1 MRESEATP
9 EAMFHDRRR
18 VVQAMG
24 FGALIA
30 AAVPGDITVGKARAA
45 AERDPSTGL
54 YPAKRNEHCTLDRP
68 ITDEKLSTT
77 YNNYYEFGSQKT
89 IAAEAQALAIR
100 SWTVTIDGMVAK
112 PMTLDIDAMT
122 ASKASG
128 SSPEAAAGPAEASSA
143 RQMTWKTYS
152 RMITGIGMPRS
163 HRRIPRM
170 SHLFRPR

>member
-45 AERDPSTGL
+45 AERDPSAGL
-54 YPAKRNEHCTLDRP
+54 YPAKRNEHCTPDRP

-77 YNNYYEFGSQKT
+77 YNYYYYEFEEDDRCGG
-89 IAAEAQALAIR
+89 AGAGY
-100 SWTVTIDGMVAK
+100 DGLK
-112 PMTLDIDAMT
+112 
-122 ASKASG
+122 S
-128 SSPEAAAGPAEASSA
+128 E
-143 RQMTWKTYS
+143 R
-152 RMITGIGMPRS
+152 
-163 HRRIPRM
+163 
-170 SHLFRPR
+170 LFA